1 MQALISSST
10 WCYLR
15 GVVSRGGKSQRVF
28 KTAWFAKASA
38 KALIP
43 DAELCAAIHQVMLG
57 QCDDLGGGVYKKR
70 LRKNLFRSIILAK
83 AGQYW
88 VYQFLFAKQDRS
100 NIDRDELLEFRRIA
114 KSYDAISEQRIAEL
128 IANRQWMEICN
139 EDKS

>member
-1 MQALISSST
+1 
-10 WCYLR
+10 
-15 GVVSRGGKSQRVF
+15 VVRRGGKSQRVF

-88 VYQFLFAKQDRS
+88 VYEFLFAKQDQA
-100 NIDRDELLEFRRIA
+100 NIDSEDLARFRKLV
-114 KSYDAISEQRIAEL
+114 KSYGLLTDGQVSGLLRD
-128 IANRQWMEICN
+128 RKWTEICN
-139 EDKS
+139 DY